1 MRVFDNACMIIVC
14 NVRKKLEPIKH
25 KNYTIMISTTDLS
38 KKVLDGIFI
47 GNNAHRNVKNMML
60 LLDVL

>member
-25 KNYTIMISTTDLS
+25 KNNTIMVSTTDLS
-38 KKVLDGIFI
+38 KNALDGILI
-47 GNNAHRNVKNMML
+47 GNNAH
-60 LLDVL
+60 

>member
-25 KNYTIMISTTDLS
+25 KNNTIMVSTTDLS
-38 KKVLDGIFI
+38 ENALDGILI
-47 GNNAHRNVKNMML
+47 GNNAH
-60 LLDVL
+60 